1 MDSVLENFILA
12 LRGSGVRVSVSES
25 IDAMHVTDLIGYAD
39 RSVLKGALSATLA
52 KTLAEKEIFHATFD
66 RFFSTDAPFDH
77 AYDLQGAMEGR
88 RDEEMPLVGEMILSG
103 NMAGLAVAMS
113 QAALSV
119 DVTGIQFFTQ
129 KGLYVR
135 RLMQQMGLDELN
147 DYIRSLRLAGEEES
161 ARIANI
167 LEEGREDLADRAR
180 NFVERQY
187 DLYAGTATEGMIENY
202 LRNARLSNIEQIHYQ
217 QIRVIIRK
225 MVKNLRDLHTR
236 RKKGAKR
243 GQLDFKKTMRSNIS
257 YQGLPFDTRWK
268 MKKIDRPKVMVIC
281 DVSRSVSTI
290 VRFFLL
296 ILYSLNELIEKIDT
310 FIFCSNLVEAS
321 NVFERYDLEEALIR
335 LQTGTGL
342 EIWMGRTDYGQSLRD
357 FWEGWAGSMTNRTTV
372 IILGDARNNFG
383 DPEVGILKKMQE
395 RCKRLIWLNPE
406 TPSLWGSGDSEMK
419 RYLPFCH
426 IARECNTLNHLEKAM
441 HSLL

>member
-1 MDSVLENFILA
+1 MDSVLGNFILA
-12 LRGSGVRVSVSES
+12 LRGSGIRVSVSES
-25 IDAMHVTDLIGYAD
+25 IDAMHVTDLIGYGD
-39 RSVLKGALSATLA
+39 RGMLKVALSATLA
-52 KTLAEKEIFHATFD
+52 KTLAEKEIFNATFD
-66 RFFSTDAPFDH
+66 RFFSTDVPFDH
-77 AYDLQGAMEGR
+77 ACDLEGATGERG
-88 RDEEMPLVGEMILSG
+88 DEEIPLIGRMILSG

-119 DVTGIQFFTQ
+119 DITGIQFFTQ
-129 KGLYVR
+129 KGIYVR
-135 RLMQQMGLDELN
+135 RLMQQMGFDELN
-147 DYIRSLRLAGEEES
+147 DFIRTLRRGGDEEE
-161 ARIANI
+161 ARLANI
-167 LEEGREDLADRAR
+167 LEQGREDLSDRVR

-187 DLYAGTATEGMIENY
+187 DLYAGSAAEGMIESY
-202 LRNARLSNIEQIHYQ
+202 LKNARLTNIEQHHYQ
-217 QIRVIIRK
+217 QIRIIIRK

-310 FIFCSNLVEAS
+310 FIFCSNLVDAGS
-321 NVFERYDLEEALIR
+321 VFEKYDLEEALVR

-342 EIWMGRTDYGQSLRD
+342 DIWMGRTDYGQSLRD
-357 FWEGWAGSMTNRTTV
+357 FWEGWAGSLTRKTTV

-383 DPEVGILKKMQE
+383 DPEVGTLKKMQE

-426 IARECNTLNHLEKAM
+426 IARECNTLNHLEKVM

>member
-1 MDSVLENFILA
+1 MDRILENFILA
-12 LRGSGVRVSVSES
+12 LRGSGVRVSVAES
-25 IDAMHVTDLIGYAD
+25 IDAMHVTDLIGYGD
-39 RSVLKGALSATLA
+39 RGILKNALSAALA
-52 KTLAEKEIFHATFD
+52 KTLTEKEIFHMTFD
-66 RFFSTDAPFDH
+66 RFFSTDVPFDH
-77 AYDLQGAMEGR
+77 AYDIPDAMKGEP
-88 RDEEMPLVGEMILSG
+88 DEEIPFVAQMILSG

-119 DVTGIQFFTQ
+119 DITGIQFFTQ

-147 DYIRSLRLAGEEES
+147 DYIRELRANGDDES
-161 ARIANI
+161 TRIANM
-167 LEEGREDLADRAR
+167 LEEGREDLTDRAR
-180 NFVERQY
+180 KFVERQY
-187 DLYAGTATEGMIENY
+187 DLYAGSATEGMIESY
-202 LRNARLSNIEQIHYQ
+202 LRNARLTNIEQHHYQ

-243 GQLDFKKTMRSNIS
+243 GQLDFKKTMRSNIA

-268 MKKIDRPKVMVIC
+268 MKKIDRPKIMVIC

-321 NVFERYDLEEALIR
+321 SIFDKYDLEEAVVR

-342 EIWMGRTDYGQSLRD
+342 DIWMGRTDYGQSLRD
-357 FWEGWAGSMTNRTTV
+357 FWEGWSGNLTNKTTV
-372 IILGDARNNFG
+372 IILGDARSNFG
-383 DPEVGILKKMQE
+383 EPEVGILKRMQE
-395 RCKRLIWLNPE
+395 RSKRIIWLNPE

-426 IARECNTLNHLEKAM
+426 IARECNTLNHLERAI
-441 HSLL
+441 HALL

>member
-1 MDSVLENFILA
+1 MDSVLEHFILA

-25 IDAMHVTDLIGYAD
+25 IDAMHVTELIGYAD
-39 RSVLKGALSATLA
+39 RGLLKSALSAALA
-52 KTLAEKEIFHATFD
+52 KTLSEKEIFHATFD
-66 RFFSTDAPFDH
+66 RFFSTDAPFHRAGDRPE
-77 AYDLQGAMEGR
+77 AMEGAA
-88 RDEEMPLVGEMILSG
+88 DAEMPLIGQMILSG

-119 DVTGIQFFTQ
+119 DITGIQFFTQ

-135 RLMQQMGLDELN
+135 RLMQQMGLDDLN
-147 DYIRSLRLAGEEES
+147 DFIRSLRMRGDEDS
-161 ARIANI
+161 TRIADI
-167 LEEGREDLADRAR
+167 LEQGREDLSDRVR

-187 DLYAGTATEGMIENY
+187 GLYAGSATEGMIEHY
-202 LRNARLSNIEQIHYQ
+202 LRNARLSNIEQHHYQ

-243 GQLDFKKTMRSNIS
+243 GQLDFKKTMRSNIA

-268 MKKIDRPKVMVIC
+268 MKKIDRPRIMVIC

-310 FIFCSNLVEAS
+310 FILCSNLVEAS
-321 NVFERYDLEEALIR
+321 SVFEKYDLEEALVR

-342 EIWMGRTDYGQSLRD
+342 DIWMGRTDYGQSLRD
-357 FWEGWAGSMTNRTTV
+357 FWEGWAGKLTNKTTV

-383 DPEVGILKKMQE
+383 DPEVAILKKMQE

-406 TPSLWGSGDSEMK
+406 SPSLWGSGDSEMK

-426 IARECNTLNHLEKAM
+426 IARECNTLNHLEKVM
-441 HSLL
+441 HALL